1 VTVILG
7 PFLENDLLHPATYV
21 GVDFLSLSNEQ
32 VAATNVELHAD
43 MSQKQPTID
52 CASVLALRS
61 AAPIPS
67 LVRLCPSRRP
77 CGYADKV
84 PMPDRSEQELLAQS
98 AQRAGR
104 LNDGCA
110 DVGTTTS

>member
-1 VTVILG
+1 MTVILD

-43 MSQKQPTID
+43 MTQKQPTID

-67 LVRLCPSRRP
+67 LARLCPSKKP
-77 CGYADKV
+77 CGYADNA
-84 PMPDRSEQELLAQS
+84 PTPDRSEQELLAQ
-98 AQRAGR
+98 
-104 LNDGCA
+104 
-110 DVGTTTS
+110 VGTTSGSA